1 MALGNHHGRR
11 HAILSPPPPPPTPPP
26 PPPQGESV
34 LDMAAAPGGKTTYL
48 AALMG
53 NTGVLVANELKRE
66 RLSSLTA
73 NLHRMG
79 VRNAIVTCMDGRR
92 LPGCAPRGFD
102 RVLLDAPCTGL
113 GIIARDP
120 AVRTQKTRDD
130 VARMAQLQKA
140 LALAAVDSLDAA
152 SPTGGVFVYST
163 CSVAIEENEAVVDY
177 LLRKR
182 HLKLLPIFADGV
194 DDPGAQVRRRN
205 MRGGGGREE
214 GGGAGRGWRA
224 DLFSAQPETDARHV
238 GPRAVTPQG
247 AHAGRRHRAPVYC

>member
-1 MALGNHHGRR
+1 
-11 HAILSPPPPPPTPPP
+11 
-26 PPPQGESV
+26 
-34 LDMAAAPGGKTTYL
+34 MAASPGGKTTYL

-66 RLSSLTA
+66 RLASLTA

-79 VRNAIVTCMDGRR
+79 VRNAIVTCADGRK
-92 LPGCAPRGFD
+92 LPACSPRAFD

-120 AVRTQKTRDD
+120 AVRTQKTRED

-140 LALAAVDSLDAA
+140 LALAAVDCIDAGSA
-152 SPTGGVFVYST
+152 TGGVLVYST

-182 HLKLLPIFADGV
+182 HLRLLPVFAEGV
-194 DDPGAQVRRRN
+194 DDPGIPVSVCVCVCVCPRCTAPPPSPAL
-205 MRGGGGREE
+205 
-214 GGGAGRGWRA
+214 GA
-224 DLFSAQPETDARHV
+224 T
-238 GPRAVTPQG
+238 
-247 AHAGRRHRAPVYC
+247 